1 MTTSSPYK
9 VVALVRHAA
18 PVVDPSVPAS
28 SWDLGRES
36 VESCTEMAEDLCT
49 FLPASLTSST
59 EPKAEQT
66 ARVISELLELDMSAS
81 DGLREHKRSGDFL
94 VKSEFESK
102 VRAFFADTGS
112 LVYGKESCD
121 ELGLR
126 IQTEVEAALSR
137 DSTENA
143 ILVTHGTA
151 MTSYIM
157 RHWQV
162 DPFELWKSLELPA
175 YLAFTVPTF
184 DIVGTSG
191 VNATLFNMTHP
202 EPGS

>member
-1 MTTSSPYK
+1 MTESI
-9 VVALVRHAA
+9 VALVRHAA
-18 PVVDPSVPAS
+18 PVVDTSVPAS
-28 SWDLGRES
+28 SWGLGREG
-36 VESCTEMAEDLCT
+36 VESCTELAEDLRR
-49 FLPASLTSST
+49 FLPASLISST

-81 DGLREHKRSGDFL
+81 DGLREHRRPGEFLPAADF
-94 VKSEFESK
+94 EARIE
-102 VRAFFADTGS
+102 AFFRHPDEV
-112 LVYGKESCD
+112 VYGKESCD

-137 DSTENA
+137 DSTKNA